1 MYSFGDDVYL
11 SLLCWYWDNIPRVG
25 KNIGFIF
32 TTEGVSS
39 QKILI
44 FHYLNERVSAANE
57 WVYVVKYQY
66 FLWTND
72 WGSENKTNILTHEWD
87 INIIAFGTL
96 YILRLPKMWMASTA
110 SVASDDLS
118 IIILFHEGIMRTILY
133 YRSDL
138 INWGHAEIGPDLKI
152 LSALGSLH
160 GLRQPQHHNR
170 FSWGCYEEHL
180 MFYVW
185 PHKLR
190 PCWDRTWPQST

>member
-1 MYSFGDDVYL
+1 M
-11 SLLCWYWDNIPRVG
+11 G

-87 INIIAFGTL
+87 INIIVLLVCFIVEKIVYSFDFQIDNHSL
-96 YILRLPKMWMASTA
+96 
-110 SVASDDLS
+110 SV
-118 IIILFHEGIMRTILY
+118 HNTRT
-133 YRSDL
+133 
-138 INWGHAEIGPDLKI
+138 
-152 LSALGSLH
+152 
-160 GLRQPQHHNR
+160 
-170 FSWGCYEEHL
+170 
-180 MFYVW
+180 
-185 PHKLR
+185 
-190 PCWDRTWPQST
+190 